1 MDRRQVK
8 RLAVRVLIA
17 VVTCAVGMLAL
28 RIALRGLEWST
39 LRAEI
44 AALDWRWLAL
54 AALFDVGSYAAQGVR
69 WRLLLDGASLW
80 QTTRAIYAGL
90 FVNEVVPLR
99 PGEAVRAWLASRDL
113 KVGLWTVV
121 PTMLSE
127 RLMDGFWLA
136 VALVAVLAVAPLS
149 PGLTHVIWIVAAVT
163 IALVAATLC
172 LGGKGL
178 RFLDEVRSGLM
189 RPRALLMSAV
199 FLLAQGLAFWAV
211 VRASH
216 LPLGIVAAFVV
227 MIVVRV
233 GTLIPGAPANL
244 GTHQFSTVLGLSL
257 FGVPQPQAA
266 AFSVVVFAALTIP
279 LLVLGLGACLS
290 AGLTWQR
297 VRQLATP
304 TPPPSAR

>member
-149 PGLTHVIWIVAAVT
+149 PGLTHAIWIVAAVT
-163 IALVAATLC
+163 IALVVATLC
-172 LGGKGL
+172 LGGRGL

-233 GTLIPGAPANL
+233 GTMIPGAPANL

-304 TPPPSAR
+304 APPPSAR